1 VERTLII
8 LKPDTVQRGLIGE
21 IVGRIERRGMR
32 IAAMKMI
39 RMSPEMAERH
49 YGEHVGKPFYAGLH
63 NFIIS
68 GPMVVMVVE
77 GPEAVAVMRG
87 MMGKTNATEAAPGTI
102 RGDLGISNQRNLIHG
117 SDSVE
122 SAQREIALYFQPE
135 EIHAYEKDIEP
146 WIHSGYRL

>member
-39 RMSPEMAERH
+39 RFTPEMAERH
-49 YGEHVGKPFYAGLH
+49 YGEHIGKPFYAGLH

-68 GPMVVMVVE
+68 GPLVVMVVE
-77 GPEAVAVMRG
+77 GPEAIAVMRG
-87 MMGKTNATEAAPGTI
+87 MMGKTNATEAVPGTI

-135 EIHAYEKDIEP
+135 EILAYEKDIEP